1 MIDINKL
8 ELDLTKEFKKRKFE
22 HFLKVYITKCK
33 YNNNYLIYIKN
44 KYPYNG
50 EDIYVGYIN
59 IINNT
64 FKIKKIYI
72 NILSKYLF

>member
-8 ELDLTKEFKKRKFE
+8 ELELTKEFKKRKLE
-22 HFLKVYITKCK
+22 HFSKVYITKCK
-33 YNNNYLIYIKN
+33 YNENNLIYIKN

-72 NILSKYLF
+72 NILSKYL